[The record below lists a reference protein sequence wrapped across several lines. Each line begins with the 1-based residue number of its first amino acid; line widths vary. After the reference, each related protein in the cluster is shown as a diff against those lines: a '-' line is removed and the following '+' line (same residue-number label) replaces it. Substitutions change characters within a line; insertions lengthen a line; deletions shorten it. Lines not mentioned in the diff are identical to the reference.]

1 MKKLLLLTIGLS
13 FLLAD
18 QIYELNVEN
27 MSCGGCAKNI
37 QKLSN
42 TVATVVDMSFD
53 IDTKDLNLT
62 IKDEDD
68 IQKVLELIK
77 EKGYKAKLKN

>member
-18 QIYELNVEN
+18 QTYELNVEN
-27 MSCGGCAKNI
+27 MSCGGCARNI
-37 QKLSN
+37 QKLSD